1 MSISKSSEG
10 SNDAKLEKIF
20 GKSPPPYFWLTE
32 ELLSHSKLK
41 EIFDFFMLD
50 KAIYEFLSSIN
61 H

>member
-20 GKSPPPYFWLTE
+20 GKSTLPYFWLTE